1 MQDGGDGVKGDG
13 GVRDD
18 SGVVPAFVLSPVD
31 SDHVVGAVVPESRVC
46 QNFGEAFRRGGVA
59 GAFYVKNQI
68 CHVHQGTPSG
78 VVWSGGSLLLR

>member
-1 MQDGGDGVKGDG
+1 MGSRDG

-46 QNFGEAFRRGGVA
+46 QNLGEAFRRGGVA